1 LKVELNDQERWA
13 VARLL
18 AERKTRLIERAG
30 DTTQT
35 PAARQSALLERAAI
49 SSVLRKLRSKDRRNH
64 KLNITDGG
72 VTPETASTVSADGDR
87 RANAWTEWRHDGRTK
102 TWPT

>member
-1 LKVELNDQERWA
+1 LNVELNDQERRA

-49 SSVLRKLRSKDRRNH
+49 SSVLRKLRSKDRRNN
-64 KLNITDGG
+64 KLNNSDGR
-72 VTPETASTVSADGDR
+72 VTPLASS
-87 RANAWTEWRHDGRTK
+87 
-102 TWPT
+102 

>member
-1 LKVELNDQERWA
+1 LKVELNDQERRA

-18 AERKTRLIERAG
+18 AECKTRVIERAG

-35 PAARQSALLERAAI
+35 LGARQSALLERAAI

-64 KLNITDGG
+64 KLNNTDGG
-72 VTPETASTVSADGDR
+72 VTPMASG
-87 RANAWTEWRHDGRTK
+87 
-102 TWPT
+102 